1 MYSNRRIY
9 EGVLILAR
17 QLTLEQIQTII
28 IMFITA
34 GAPFFLG
41 FIVLSYDHVLQQI
54 AYDIGMLHATGKAFF
69 PDKVFPIIDY

>member
-1 MYSNRRIY
+1 
-9 EGVLILAR
+9 
-17 QLTLEQIQTII
+17 
-28 IMFITA
+28 MFITA